1 MATLLTRRRLLVTA
15 GAATLGVVSRT
26 RAASSVTMK
35 VAYATGTNFYHHL
48 GAETFKQ
55 ALESST
61 GGRISV
67 ELYAT
72 GQLGG
77 ESQILEGLKV
87 GTIEAYIGTCG
98 ALSNFVPELGLVDLP
113 YLWRDNAQAF
123 GALDGPIGAKLA
135 QAAPAKGFTLLGYWP
150 AGRRDVY
157 GNVKIEKPDDFH
169 GVKIR
174 TLQAP
179 VFLATFKAFGALPTP
194 LAWPETY
201 SALQQGVIDAS
212 ETALP
217 AMLDAN
223 QQEVVKYVSLT
234 GHALTIATITV
245 ATRWYTDLE
254 PDLRQAIA
262 EAEAKGRARVLA
274 ADEQAFENAIT
285 RLKVAGKVILS
296 PDPAPFRTLVRQT
309 IYPQFSDR
317 FDPKVIKEITDS

>member
-1 MATLLTRRRLLVTA
+1 MAAMLTRRNLLLA
-15 GAATLGVVSRT
+15 GGAAILGSTPRS
-26 RAASSVTMK
+26 RAASPATMK
-35 VAYATGTNFYHHL
+35 VAYATGTNWYHHK

-55 ALESST
+55 ALESTSA
-61 GGRISV
+61 GQINV
-67 ELYAT
+67 ELYPT

-77 ESQILEGLKV
+77 EAQILEGLKV

-113 YLWRDNAQAF
+113 YLWRDNQQAF
-123 GALDGPIGAKLA
+123 RILDGPIGGKLA
-135 QAAPAKGFTLLGYWP
+135 QSAPAKGFTLLGYWP

-157 GNVKIEKPDDFH
+157 GNIRIEKLDDFR

-174 TLQAP
+174 TLQTP

-217 AMLDAN
+217 AMLDAS

-234 GHALTIATITV
+234 GHALTIATMAV
-245 ATRWYTDLE
+245 ATRWYGDLE
-254 PDLRQAIA
+254 PGLKAAIVD
-262 EAEAKGRARVLA
+262 AEAKGRAQALA
-274 ADEQAFENAIT
+274 ADEKAFVDAVA
-285 RLKVAGKVILS
+285 RLKEVGKTVLA

-309 IYPQFSDR
+309 IYPQFSSR
-317 FDPKVIKEITDS
+317 FDPQVVKQITDS

>member
-1 MATLLTRRRLLVTA
+1 MTALLTRRHLLLA
-15 GAATLGVVSRT
+15 GAAATFGVASRS
-26 RAASSVTMK
+26 RAANPVTMK
-35 VAYATGTNFYHHL
+35 VAYATGANFYHHQ

-61 GGRISV
+61 GGRINV
-67 ELYAT
+67 ELYST

-77 ESQILEGLKV
+77 EAQILEGLKV

-123 GALDGPIGAKLA
+123 RILEGPIGEKLA
-135 QAAPAKGFTLLGYWP
+135 RPAPAKGFTLLGYWP

-157 GNVKIEKPDDFH
+157 GNVRIEKPDDFR
-169 GVKIR
+169 GVKMR
-174 TLQAP
+174 SLQTP

-194 LAWPETY
+194 MAWPETY

-234 GHALTIATITV
+234 GHALTIATMTV
-245 ATRWYTDLE
+245 ATRWYGGLE
-254 PDLRQAIA
+254 PDLRKAIA
-262 EAEAKGRARVLA
+262 EAELKGRARVLA
-274 ADEQAFENAIT
+274 ADEKAFEDAVA
-285 RLKVAGKVILS
+285 RLKAAGKTILS
-296 PDPAPFRTLVRQT
+296 PDPAPFQTLVRQT
-309 IYPQFSDR
+309 IYPKFSDR
-317 FDPKVIKEITDS
+317 FDPKVVKEIMDS